1 MTGEAPR
8 AADMFQLDRAT
19 CLALL
24 TVQHVGRL
32 VIPGQK
38 PRIMTLNYVLVND
51 TIVFR
56 AEVGSASEQIVGRA
70 VAFEVDMVDERTRSG
85 WSVVARGV
93 GAIATTR
100 DGAAVVGDRRI
111 RVDSWAPGAKDRWLT
126 ITVGEV
132 TGRLLRGEVAPTWV
146 NEQSYL

>member
-8 AADMFQLDRAT
+8 AADLFQLDRAT

-32 VIPGQK
+32 VVPGEQ
-38 PRIMTLNYVLVND
+38 PRIITVNYVLVD
-51 TIVFR
+51 ETIVFR
-56 AEVGSASEQIVGRA
+56 VDVGSASEQIVDRA

-100 DGAAVVGDRRI
+100 DGEALVGDRRI
-111 RVDSWAPGAKDRWLT
+111 RVESWAPGAKERWLT
-126 ITVGEV
+126 IAVGEV